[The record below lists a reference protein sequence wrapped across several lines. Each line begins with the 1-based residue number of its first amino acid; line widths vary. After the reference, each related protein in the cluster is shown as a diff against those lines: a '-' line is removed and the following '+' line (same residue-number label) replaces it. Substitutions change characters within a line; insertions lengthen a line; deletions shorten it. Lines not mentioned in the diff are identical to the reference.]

1 MAVRAAVARRAGRG
15 VRCARAAAAVLL
27 TGATLATAPAA
38 LADGTGGTSGGTSG
52 ADGLGAVPSWP
63 PHGSA
68 VHGSPGTTGAPRLAP
83 GHVYRDAIQPGE
95 TRHYAVRLDATSWD
109 YLSAFALPATGA
121 KVTFDDGLHL
131 VLTRSGGY
139 QCGEVQLNFPDRDA
153 AHPVGDYLTRSPTG
167 PCGRAGTFD
176 LAVTRTT
183 GGDHHSWRLEL
194 LDTREPGL
202 SADALSPAPLAS
214 ARPTG
219 SPSVPGGDA
228 TRPAHGATSLDDA
241 APVGDGVWSDRLR
254 PGQAL
259 FYAVHVGW
267 GQRLAVRAD
276 FGAWQGT
283 AVVPFVVDGIRVEL
297 YNPARGYVT
306 SGAESYHG
314 DAASAGLQT
323 VPVAWGNRTVPLDGL
338 NQARLA
344 GDYVVEV
351 SLSPDLASAIHDPLP
366 FTLRVAVTGHRQAAP
381 PYAGGSKAAVPGSG
395 DSGTNGTSGASGT
408 SGSGADAGTNGGKGD
423 GTTASAGSGRAA
435 AGLSSR
441 RLSGIAA
448 LALGGALVLWMAG
461 WTAVA
466 RRRA

>member
-1 MAVRAAVARRAGRG
+1 
-15 VRCARAAAAVLL
+15 
-27 TGATLATAPAA
+27 
-38 LADGTGGTSGGTSG
+38 
-52 ADGLGAVPSWP
+52 
-63 PHGSA
+63 
-68 VHGSPGTTGAPRLAP
+68 
-83 GHVYRDAIQPGE
+83 
-95 TRHYAVRLDATSWD
+95 
-109 YLSAFALPATGA
+109 
-121 KVTFDDGLHL
+121 
-131 VLTRSGGY
+131 
-139 QCGEVQLNFPDRDA
+139 
-153 AHPVGDYLTRSPTG
+153 
-167 PCGRAGTFD
+167 
-176 LAVTRTT
+176 VTRTT

-395 DSGTNGTSGASGT
+395 DSGTNGTSGTSGASGA
-408 SGSGADAGTNGGKGD
+408 SGSGTDAGANGGKGD